1 MYEEGASDNGG
12 MDQTKDVSTKEKEA
26 SEVDAVID
34 KLFERPIDSDGNDTD
49 TSFDIVESEN
59 AVKYNFL
66 MLYLV

>member
-34 KLFERPIDSDGNDTD
+34 KLFERPIDSGGNDTD
-49 TSFDIVESEN
+49 TSFDLVESEN
-59 AVKYNFL
+59 EVKYDFL
-66 MLYLV
+66 ML